1 MADPRRGVAETTRIF
16 THGGGQTV
24 DLPEGFRFD
33 EAEVAIRRE
42 GRRVILEPIHKPAK
56 TQAELDAMW
65 AEIDALADPDD
76 PFPYPPRQ
84 TATPPRTW

>member
-1 MADPRRGVAETTRIF
+1 MADQGRGVTETTRIF
-16 THGGGQTV
+16 THGDGQTV

-42 GRRVILEPIHKPAK
+42 GRRVILEPIRKPAK
-56 TQAELDAMW
+56 TKAELDAMW

-76 PFPYPPRQ
+76 PFPDPLPQ
-84 TATPPRTW
+84 TVTPPPTW